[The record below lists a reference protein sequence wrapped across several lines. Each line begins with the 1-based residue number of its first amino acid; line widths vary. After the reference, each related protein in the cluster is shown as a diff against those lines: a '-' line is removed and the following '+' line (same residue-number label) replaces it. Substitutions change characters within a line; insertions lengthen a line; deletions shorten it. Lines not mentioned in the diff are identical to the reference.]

1 MKYKGYTA
9 QIEIDEAASILF
21 GTVLDIKDVITFKGN
36 TIAELEQE
44 FHNSV
49 DDYLEWCA
57 ELGEEPD
64 KPFSGKLPFRTTA
77 ERHRQIY
84 LAAKEANKSINA
96 WMDDALSTALNWFI
110 SSSYIVILAAKAIA
124 DGTIQKIMA
133 FIAPKIIG
141 GTDAPSPVGDLNLN
155 LMTDALELKEV
166 SSKAIDSDILIEGY
180 L

>member
-9 QIEIDEAASILF
+9 QIEIDETAEVLF
-21 GTVLDIKDVITFKGN
+21 GKVLDIKDVITFKGN
-36 TIAELEQE
+36 TVNELEQE

-84 LAAKEANKSINA
+84 IAAKKANKSINA
-96 WMDDALSTALNWFI
+96 WMDDILSKALN
-110 SSSYIVILAAKAIA
+110 
-124 DGTIQKIMA
+124 
-133 FIAPKIIG
+133 
-141 GTDAPSPVGDLNLN
+141 
-155 LMTDALELKEV
+155 
-166 SSKAIDSDILIEGY
+166 
-180 L
+180 